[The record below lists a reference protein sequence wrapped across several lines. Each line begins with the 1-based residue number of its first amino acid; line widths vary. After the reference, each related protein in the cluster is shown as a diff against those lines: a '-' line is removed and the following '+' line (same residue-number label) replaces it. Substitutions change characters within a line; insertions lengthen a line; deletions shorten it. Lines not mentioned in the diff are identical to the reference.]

1 MKLKDKVAIVTGG
14 AQGIGRAYALRL
26 AEEGANVVIADILDG
41 SRVGQEIKKKG
52 SEALALH
59 TDVADEKSTQEM
71 AQKTVERFGRI
82 DILINNAAFF
92 SSIVKKPFHQIS
104 GEEWDLV
111 MSVNLR
117 GPFLCSKAVYPQ
129 MKKQRKGKIIN
140 ISSGTFYKG
149 LPRFLHY
156 VTSKGGIVGFTR
168 ALAREM
174 GDDGICVNTIAPGYT
189 ETEFLKG
196 KPQDP
201 EEVIKAGVASRCF
214 KRPEVPEDLT
224 GTIVFLAS
232 DDSDFI
238 TGQSIVVD
246 GGSAFN

>member
-1 MKLKDKVAIVTGG
+1 MRLKDKVAIVTGG

-140 ISSGTFYKG
+140 ISSGTFYTG
-149 LPRFLHY
+149 SPFFLHY
-156 VTSKGGIVGFTR
+156 VTSKGGIIGLTR
-168 ALAREM
+168 ALAREI
-174 GDDGICVNTIAPGYT
+174 GDSGISVNAIAPGLT
-189 ETEFLKG
+189 VSETVKGSSMYPEAALKM
-196 KPQDP
+196 
-201 EEVIKAGVASRCF
+201 VASGRCF
-214 KRPEVPEDLT
+214 K
-224 GTIVFLAS
+224 GTRHPRTS
-232 DDSDFI
+232 
-238 TGQSIVVD
+238 
-246 GGSAFN
+246 